1 MINPDPDKGIID
13 EEFDDTH
20 YRLWE
25 IITRDYYEEYTFDLN
40 VHRCI
45 AKDVSDKSMGIRHK
59 KEPHMIIF
67 TITKNFIL
75 TWEVNLEYYERK
87 FTKYF
92 EDLLRITHH
101 FYFIGVTEDN
111 NKRFNRFWSD
121 LSRNFHKNDNKIN
134 IESDDYI
141 INHNIN
147 LKSII
152 FIPHAPKVTISHVF
166 TKETLKIIVQQIYY
180 KISGIIW
187 IYKYL
192 IWYY

>member
-1 MINPDPDKGIID
+1 MINPDPDKGIIE

-25 IITRDYYEEYTFDLN
+25 IIIRDYSEEYTFDLN

-45 AKDVSDKSMGIRHK
+45 AKDASYQSMGIRHN
-59 KEPHMIIF
+59 KEPYMIIF

-101 FYFIGVTEDN
+101 FYFIGVTEEN

-121 LSRNFHKNDNKIN
+121 LSSNFYNNENKAN
-134 IESDDYI
+134 IESDNYK
-141 INHNIN
+141 NNNNIY
-147 LKSII
+147 LKSMI
-152 FIPHAPKVTISHVF
+152 FIPYSPRATLSHVF
-166 TKETLKIIVQQIYY
+166 TKEMFKTTVSVNILQKFQNYTN
-180 KISGIIW
+180 
-187 IYKYL
+187 L
-192 IWYY
+192 